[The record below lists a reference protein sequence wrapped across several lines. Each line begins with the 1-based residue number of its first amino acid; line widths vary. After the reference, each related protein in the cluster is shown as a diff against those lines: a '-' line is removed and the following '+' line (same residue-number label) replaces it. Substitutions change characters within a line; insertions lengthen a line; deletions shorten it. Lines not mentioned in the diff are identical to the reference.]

1 MSTRGGKLPMLKH
14 NYRMQLANRQSLIE
28 QLQLKVAEL
37 EKTVRHSQEEQKAL
51 QEQWEEQ
58 LNTTRDELG
67 RTVAELEKTQQE
79 LQLEKDQ
86 SEIRKNAIHNLEVQL
101 KMERENFELANQ
113 KRLGAE
119 EQLCGVQQEL
129 KQARSW
135 MEDTVIKMKKIMEE
149 CEASME
155 EFDDYM

>member
-1 MSTRGGKLPMLKH
+1 MLKH
-14 NYRMQLANRQSLIE
+14 NYRLQLANRQSLIE

-37 EKTVRHSQEEQKAL
+37 EKTVRQSQEDHQRLME
-51 QEQWEEQ
+51 EWETQ

-67 RTVAELEKTQQE
+67 RTVAELEKTQEE
-79 LQLEKDQ
+79 LKLEKDQ